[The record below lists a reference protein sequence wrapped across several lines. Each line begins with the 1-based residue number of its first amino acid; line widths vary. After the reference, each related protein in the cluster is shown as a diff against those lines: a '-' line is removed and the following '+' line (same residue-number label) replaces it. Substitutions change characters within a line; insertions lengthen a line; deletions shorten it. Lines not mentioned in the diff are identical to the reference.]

1 MTKEEYEKVN
11 GGGSYKLG
19 GKTLRFLKRMGK
31 LEGAD
36 KQWKRA
42 VDKIKENFFTG
53 IFIWVCFLLMDFSN
67 FFIAFS
73 ILGLY
78 NKF

>member
-11 GGGSYKLG
+11 GSGSYKLG

-36 KQWKRA
+36 KQ
-42 VDKIKENFFTG
+42 
-53 IFIWVCFLLMDFSN
+53 
-67 FFIAFS
+67 
-73 ILGLY
+73 
-78 NKF
+78 